1 MKDEDFKRVF
11 EIYEVLSSGRIDMAK
26 KMMEKFL
33 GINPNTPSTDTGP
46 EAA

>member
-1 MKDEDFKRVF
+1 MNDEDFKRVF

-33 GINPNTPSTDTGP
+33 GINPNDTDTGP

>member
-33 GINPNTPSTDTGP
+33 GINPEAPSTDPEP

>member
-33 GINPNTPSTDTGP
+33 GINPDAPSTDTDT